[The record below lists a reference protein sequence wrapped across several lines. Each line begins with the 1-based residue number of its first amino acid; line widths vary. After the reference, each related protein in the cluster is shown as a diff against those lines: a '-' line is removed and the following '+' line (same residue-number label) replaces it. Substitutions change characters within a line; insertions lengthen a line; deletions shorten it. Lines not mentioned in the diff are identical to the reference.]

1 MRTTTIV
8 TLTLLLLTPGCAG
21 RQDQARDAEATEAD
35 SVVIVA
41 VNEHYYDARVHAVY
55 EGGPQV
61 TLGTIPGNGGTV
73 EAALPWD
80 PRALIFEISF
90 IISGAGYV
98 SEPVTVTRGEHL
110 EVRLPANI
118 DMSGFFRRVPRR

>member
-1 MRTTTIV
+1 MRTTTVVALILV
-8 TLTLLLLTPGCAG
+8 LLTPGCG
-21 RQDQARDAEATEAD
+21 VRQDQARDADAIEAD

-73 EAALPWD
+73 QAALPWD

-90 IISGAGYV
+90 VISGVDYV

-118 DMSGFFRRVPRR
+118 DMSGFFRRVSRR